1 MLIVDMIDNFALTI
15 RNGISFGII
24 QAFAENEPKSG
35 TGNTFDAGTAITG
48 GTSEAFGNLN
58 NNIQDAGNGMV
69 YIMMMLI
76 GFIGVIGLGIA
87 AIKVMVGGAATK
99 SEAKGSL
106 FWILVALIVGFGAI
120 AIVGTLQTVGNCLFN
135 TAAVKK

>member
-1 MLIVDMIDNFALTI
+1 MLIVDMIDNFALAI

-24 QAFAENEPKSG
+24 QAFAENSDKKSAG
-35 TGNTFDAGTAITG
+35 TFDAGSMING
-48 GTSEAFGNLN
+48 ETSEAFGNLN
-58 NNIQDAGNGMV
+58 NNIQSAGNGMV

-106 FWILVALIVGFGAI
+106 FWILIALIVGFGAI

-135 TAAVKK
+135 TAAAKK